1 VAGVRRPDKYPN
13 FEMLRRAV
21 RADDFRIDCYFRPST
36 VAIIAP
42 HGGKIEP
49 WTSAIATAIAAD
61 DYCLYCFEG
70 RKRRENRDLHI
81 TSTHFDEPQCL
92 TLVSGCDQVVAVHGC
107 EGDEQVVYVGGLDQY
122 LRESIRDHSLVV
134 GLSTQADSHNRHSCN
149 RSALPN
155 PPRVE
160 AGAYGFGPLIRG
172 DRTHDTLAPSFRF

>member
-1 VAGVRRPDKYPN
+1 
-13 FEMLRRAV
+13 
-21 RADDFRIDCYFRPST
+21 

-92 TLVSGCDQVVAVHGC
+92 TLVSGCDQVVAVHGARATSKSFMWAVSTSIC
-107 EGDEQVVYVGGLDQY
+107 ANQSGITRMWWGSEQAFTTIRICKVFTAIISAIGGGGGGASS
-122 LRESIRDHSLVV
+122 LR
-134 GLSTQADSHNRHSCN
+134 
-149 RSALPN
+149 
-155 PPRVE
+155 
-160 AGAYGFGPLIRG
+160 F
-172 DRTHDTLAPSFRF
+172 LAA